1 MTGTTIMPEPHF
13 LGDTT
18 WPQTGAADPLRE
30 AAIASAE
37 EHREDGLDIVGEML
51 RAWSAERD

>member
-1 MTGTTIMPEPHF
+1 MPEPHF